1 MCECIKTVL
10 EKCSHMIELDEPGIK
25 FPTIAME
32 QSGIT
37 FEGGLVYYFPVT
49 VRYKKGQRNFS
60 KELKF
65 FWKYCP
71 ICGNKIE
78 YSHMAKNG

>member
-1 MCECIKTVL
+1 MCNCMENVL
-10 EKCSHMIELDEPGIK
+10 EKCAHMINLDEPNIK
-25 FPTIAME
+25 NPTISME

-37 FEGGLVYYFPVT
+37 FYGDKVFYFIVT
-49 VRYKKGQRNFS
+49 IRYKKGTRNFS

-71 ICGNKIE
+71 ICGEEIK
-78 YSHMAKNG
+78 YKKV